1 MRLPGSGW
9 DCPGWGGHKK
19 TTTGILRVAQNDRV
33 GRLRVAQN
41 DSLGRLRVAQN
52 DRVGRL
58 RVVGNDSLGRLRVV
72 GNDSLGRLRV
82 AQNDSVERLRRGSG
96 PHWCYW
102 AMGWARVGW
111 NCGSSD
117 DRACRF
123 YR

>member
-19 TTTGILRVAQNDRV
+19 TTTGILRVAQND
-33 GRLRVAQN
+33 
-41 DSLGRLRVAQN
+41 SP
-52 DRVGRL
+52 GRL